1 MSFFRDMSVVV
12 TGGCGM
18 IGSALTR
25 LLLDA
30 GAKVTVLDNFSRGN
44 IQHDRA
50 VYIGGDAMNLETC
63 LEVFEGANA
72 VFNLAAS
79 VAGVFYNETHQSI
92 MFRDN
97 LLLQTVPVLAAKRYK
112 IPYFCQVSS
121 SCVYSAH
128 RNHPG
133 LEEYGLVGEPEAA
146 NYGYAMAKRLG
157 EMAAGEWYPHSVVV
171 RPSNAYGIADHY
183 DDRAHVI
190 PALIRK
196 CHEDDV
202 VVVMGTG
209 DEVREFIYS
218 DDVATGMMAAVQY
231 GHDGWEHT
239 FNIGTNG
246 ETRVTIGELV
256 KLIMDVMGI
265 SKRIV
270 FKVDKVLGDKE
281 RWTSGF
287 LAKRQLHWTYS
298 VGLREGLERTIKD
311 YRQRF
316 MS

>member
-1 MSFFRDMSVVV
+1 
-12 TGGCGM
+12 
-18 IGSALTR
+18 
-25 LLLDA
+25 
-30 GAKVTVLDNFSRGN
+30 
-44 IQHDRA
+44 
-50 VYIGGDAMNLETC
+50 
-63 LEVFEGANA
+63 
-72 VFNLAAS
+72 
-79 VAGVFYNETHQSI
+79 
-92 MFRDN
+92 
-97 LLLQTVPVLAAKRYK
+97 VLAARRQET
-112 IPYFCQVSS
+112 PYFCQVSS
-121 SCVYSAH
+121 SCVYPAE

-133 LEEYGLVGEPEAA
+133 LEEYGLMGEPEAA

-157 EMAAGEWYPHSVVV
+157 EIAANEWGQTAIIV
-171 RPSNAYGIADHY
+171 RPSNAYGKADHY

-218 DDVATGMMAAVQY
+218 DDVAAGMMAAVQY
-231 GHDGWEHT
+231 GQDGWEHT

-246 ETRVTIGELV
+246 ETRVSIGELV

-270 FKVDKVLGDKE
+270 FKVDRVLGDKA

-287 LAKRQLHWTYS
+287 LAKQQLHWEYS
-298 VGLREGLERTIKD
+298 VGLREGLERTIED

-316 MS
+316 VS